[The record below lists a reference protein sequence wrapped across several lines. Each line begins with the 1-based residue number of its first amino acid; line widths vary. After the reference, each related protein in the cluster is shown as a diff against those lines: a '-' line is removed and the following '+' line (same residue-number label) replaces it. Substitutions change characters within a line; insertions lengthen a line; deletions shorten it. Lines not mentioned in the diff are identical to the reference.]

1 MLSVRKIDNFH
12 TYLTELL
19 LQSIPALATIP
30 VITHKHFIELQVFTS
45 RKFIHMGL
53 RHNLV
58 DTFDILDNSHSLQ
71 KWHYRVF
78 GFPAVRQLVRSDP
91 HNQVVTLRLCP
102 LKQVQVPYVKKVK
115 NTRRVTYYL
124 HAHSKCKKHP
134 ERPVSKPSYL
144 IR

>member
-1 MLSVRKIDNFH
+1 MSSLN
-12 TYLTELL
+12 TPLTSILHH
-19 LQSIPALATIP
+19 SIPALATLP
-30 VITHKHFIELQVFTS
+30 VNTHIHFIELQVFPS

-58 DTFDILDNSHSLQ
+58 DTFDMLDNSHSLQ

-134 ERPVSKPSYL
+134 ERPVSKPSDL